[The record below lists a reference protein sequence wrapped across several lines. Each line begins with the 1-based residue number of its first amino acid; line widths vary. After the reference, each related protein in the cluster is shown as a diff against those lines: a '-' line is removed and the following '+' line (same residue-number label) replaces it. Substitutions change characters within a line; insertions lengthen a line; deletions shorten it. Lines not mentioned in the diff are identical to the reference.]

1 MLLPQNGLTE
11 LKVRYSCLSHYSIP
25 KSFRALFALEHQ
37 FLGQNGKYKFK
48 IITIKR
54 HRHQMNRLTKQKETH
69 RLRERTYDC
78 QGGRVVGSSSQ
89 GIQDGRVHTA
99 VFKMDNQ
106 KDLLYSTGNSA
117 RRYAAALMGGE
128 FGEEWIH
135 VLCVAESLC
144 CPPDTITTLFTD
156 YIPI

>member
-1 MLLPQNGLTE
+1 MYVTGLE
-11 LKVRYSCLSHYSIP
+11 NKV
-25 KSFRALFALEHQ
+25 
-37 FLGQNGKYKFK
+37 N
-48 IITIKR
+48 
-54 HRHQMNRLTKQKETH
+54 
-69 RLRERTYDC
+69 DC
-78 QGGRVVGSSSQ
+78 RRRRIRGRDSWGLW
-89 GIQDGRVHTA
+89 DGHVHS
-99 VFKMDNQ
+99 VIFKMENQ

-144 CPPDTITTLFTD
+144 CPPETIPTLFTD